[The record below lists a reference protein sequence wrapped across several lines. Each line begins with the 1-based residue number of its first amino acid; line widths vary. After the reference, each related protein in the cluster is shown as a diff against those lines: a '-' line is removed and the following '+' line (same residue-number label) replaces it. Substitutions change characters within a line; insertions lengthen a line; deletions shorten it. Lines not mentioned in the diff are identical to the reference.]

1 MSMTLSIELLGLYEY
16 VDIIGMKT
24 IITRIKAAF
33 QLVKNYNLN
42 TENVTGLKYAYAAKW
57 QTECSARTGAW
68 ERRSRHKA
76 MRGGAAKMYSVV
88 TQKIQVL
95 PKTSMRPEMNSL
107 PRGYLS
113 LQSNVYSNNAFIE
126 IER

>member
-1 MSMTLSIELLGLYEY
+1 MSTTLSIELLGLYEN

-76 MRGGAAKMYSVV
+76 MRGGSEDVLRRHTENPSSAKNLYAARNEFPPSRISEPAV
-88 TQKIQVL
+88 
-95 PKTSMRPEMNSL
+95 
-107 PRGYLS
+107 
-113 LQSNVYSNNAFIE
+113 
-126 IER
+126 ERL